1 MPSRCRH
8 ITPTLTRT
16 HTRHW
21 KTGNGILVAQRSSGV
36 LKRFEWAGDASSGG
50 GNSDDPPAGVI
61 RESELGSASTALC
74 KKEITQLA
82 VIETHQFLVL
92 LADELVKVAQ
102 LPTLQ
107 PVTVF
112 EVRCASIVCAHY

>member
-1 MPSRCRH
+1 M
-8 ITPTLTRT
+8 
-16 HTRHW
+16 
-21 KTGNGILVAQRSSGV
+21 
-36 LKRFEWAGDASSGG
+36 LKRFEWSGDSSSGG
-50 GNSDDPPAGVI
+50 SGSNDDPPAGVI

-112 EVRCASIVCAHY
+112 EVRRGPACFAR